1 MRSLSSGY
9 TTWRLRRQ
17 APVTRMAAP
26 AAKRAPLWPTFSI
39 VFLLCLPS
47 IFPPIALTVL
57 NGMLVGLAAAVVLIT
72 NRQVDRRLLVI
83 ISIVS
88 IVAVLGFVGGRDAPI
103 YEYFKDAWYVANP
116 VLVMLA
122 GYTLYA
128 MKPDLGRGLRAFVIA
143 GLIVAC
149 WQLRGYF
156 IDPTLITLPAAT
168 IRRYIGTG
176 SYVPVLGLVIL
187 IVFVGHW
194 HRTLKLPSWLGG
206 LFFVVT
212 ATAVAGVFSRS
223 ALVVVGIG
231 VAALIGCF
239 GRREWWRVGLPA
251 VMLVLAGYIAQL
263 YVDTESDY
271 ALQTYGGKLARTL
284 QELTVGDSLGA
295 RDINLNFRAFETNR
309 ALDQY
314 AAAPV
319 QEMVFGQGFG
329 ATVDLGIT
337 MPLQISDTGFRGV
350 RHIGIF
356 HNGYIFL
363 LTKVGMVG
371 LLLYVGV
378 MAYLYGVGRRR
389 ADGPLADPEVRA
401 GRLFQFAVVTLAAT
415 TYFIAGVFN
424 RTDMFPVLLLIGF
437 LLAHWREQLQ
447 PRQRGI
453 APLPTPTPAAAGQA
467 RG

>member
-1 MRSLSSGY
+1 MRSLSSGF
-9 TTWRLRRQ
+9 TSWRLRRQ
-17 APVTRMAAP
+17 APVTRLAP
-26 AAKRAPLWPTFSI
+26 LPPKRAPLWPAFSI

-57 NGMLVGLAAAVVLIT
+57 NAMLVSLAAAVVLIT

-83 ISIVS
+83 ISIVCV
-88 IVAVLGFVGGRDAPI
+88 VAVLGFVGGRDAPI

-156 IDPTLITLPAAT
+156 IDPTIIALPADT
-168 IRRYIGTG
+168 IRRIIGTG

-187 IVFVGHW
+187 IVFVGQW
-194 HRTLKLPSWLGG
+194 RSALKLPGWLGG
-206 LFFVVT
+206 LFIVVMV
-212 ATAVAGVFSRS
+212 TAVAGVFSRS
-223 ALVVVGIG
+223 ALVVVAIG

-239 GRREWWRVGLPA
+239 GRCEWWRVGLPA
-251 VMLVLAGYIAQL
+251 VLLVLAGYVAQL

-271 ALQTYGGKLARTL
+271 ALKTYGGKLARTL
-284 QELTVGDSLGA
+284 QELTVGEGAGA
-295 RDINLNFRAFETNR
+295 RAINLNFRAFETGR

-314 AAAPV
+314 VDAPV
-319 QEMVFGQGFG
+319 ASMIFGQGFG

-337 MPLQISDTGFRGV
+337 MPLQITDTGYRGV

-363 LTKVGMVG
+363 LIKVGMLG
-371 LLLYVGV
+371 LLLYGGV
-378 MAYLYGVGRRR
+378 LAYLYAVGRRR
-389 ADGPLADPEVRA
+389 AGGPLADPEARA

-437 LLAHWREQLQ
+437 MLAHG
-447 PRQRGI
+447 RQ
-453 APLPTPTPAAAGQA
+453 AARDGA

>member
-1 MRSLSSGY
+1 
-9 TTWRLRRQ
+9 
-17 APVTRMAAP
+17 
-26 AAKRAPLWPTFSI
+26 
-39 VFLLCLPS
+39 
-47 IFPPIALTVL
+47 
-57 NGMLVGLAAAVVLIT
+57 
-72 NRQVDRRLLVI
+72 
-83 ISIVS
+83 
-88 IVAVLGFVGGRDAPI
+88 
-103 YEYFKDAWYVANP
+103 
-116 VLVMLA
+116 
-122 GYTLYA
+122 
-128 MKPDLGRGLRAFVIA
+128 
-143 GLIVAC
+143 
-149 WQLRGYF
+149 
-156 IDPTLITLPAAT
+156 
-168 IRRYIGTG
+168 
-176 SYVPVLGLVIL
+176 
-187 IVFVGHW
+187 
-194 HRTLKLPSWLGG
+194 
-206 LFFVVT
+206 VVT

-251 VMLVLAGYIAQL
+251 VLLVLAGYIAQL

-437 LLAHWREQLQ
+437 LLAHWREQVQ
-447 PRQRGI
+447 ARPRGI
-453 APLPTPTPAAAGQA
+453 APLPEPVAAGRA